1 MAVEIHLEARD
12 ALDQLAQSET
22 MAMVLP
28 ERDFRHPVARAIIA
42 ERKKLILAPDDRRG
56 VARNLAAIGAIPET
70 FDNDVVV
77 SLALRSAHRRL
88 MLDRDATAAGEVID
102 LLWDTALRVEDGGL
116 AIAEREL
123 RAAQEALQEALAGD
137 ATDAE
142 IERLMDELQQA
153 LDKFLAALAEQMM
166 KNAENGELQPMDPN
180 AQMLSPQDLKDLV
193 ERAREMA
200 KTGAREAAQDLL
212 AQLQEMLENL
222 KAGQPMAGQ
231 GEGQQSE
238 ALEMLRDLDALARQ
252 QQELLDRSF
261 RQSQQ
266 GQGQPQPGQQ
276 GQGQQGQGQQ
286 GSQGG
291 EGDAA
296 LQEALRQGL
305 GDVMRRFGEMTGDI
319 PYPLGRAEREMKD
332 AVDALRGGQPG
343 EAIGPQGRALEE
355 LRQAG
360 RAMAETLMQQFGNQP
375 GQGQGQNQLGQNRDP
390 LGRTEAGNGVIDT
403 GDVAIPEEADL
414 QRSREILDELLR
426 RAGERFRPPVERDY
440 IDRLLKRS

>member
-1 MAVEIHLEARD
+1 
-12 ALDQLAQSET
+12 
-22 MAMVLP
+22 MVLP
-28 ERDFRHPVARAIIA
+28 ERDFKHPVARAIIA
-42 ERKKLILAPDDRRG
+42 ERKKLILAPDERRG

-88 MLDRDATAAGEVID
+88 MLDRDAKAADEVID
-102 LLWDTALRVEDGGL
+102 LLWDTALRVEDGGV

-137 ATDAE
+137 ATDEE

-180 AQMLSPQDLKDLV
+180 AQTLSPQDLKDLV

-266 GQGQPQPGQQ
+266 GQGQPQEGQQ
-276 GQGQQGQGQQ
+276 GQGQP

-296 LQEALRQGL
+296 LQEALRRGL

-319 PYPLGRAEREMKD
+319 PYPLGRAEREMND

-355 LRQAG
+355 LQQAG

-375 GQGQGQNQLGQNRDP
+375 GQGNGEQQFTRGRDP

-414 QRSREILDELLR
+414 QRSREILDELHR
-426 RAGERFRPPVERDY
+426 RAGERQRPRVEQDY
-440 IDRLLKRS
+440 IDRLLRRF

>member
-1 MAVEIHLEARD
+1 
-12 ALDQLAQSET
+12 
-22 MAMVLP
+22 
-28 ERDFRHPVARAIIA
+28 
-42 ERKKLILAPDDRRG
+42 
-56 VARNLAAIGAIPET
+56 
-70 FDNDVVV
+70 
-77 SLALRSAHRRL
+77 
-88 MLDRDATAAGEVID
+88 
-102 LLWDTALRVEDGGL
+102 
-116 AIAEREL
+116 
-123 RAAQEALQEALAGD
+123 
-137 ATDAE
+137 
-142 IERLMDELQQA
+142 
-153 LDKFLAALAEQMM
+153 
-166 KNAENGELQPMDPN
+166 
-180 AQMLSPQDLKDLV
+180 MLSPQDLKDLV

-276 GQGQQGQGQQ
+276 GQGQP
-286 GSQGG
+286 GSQGS

-296 LQEALRQGL
+296 LQEALRRGL

-355 LRQAG
+355 LQQAG

-375 GQGQGQNQLGQNRDP
+375 GQGQGENQLGQNRDP
-390 LGRTEAGNGVIDT
+390 LGRTEAGNGMIDT

-414 QRSREILDELLR
+414 QRSREILDELHR
-426 RAGERFRPPVERDY
+426 RAGERQRPRVEQDY
-440 IDRLLKRS
+440 IDRLLRRF